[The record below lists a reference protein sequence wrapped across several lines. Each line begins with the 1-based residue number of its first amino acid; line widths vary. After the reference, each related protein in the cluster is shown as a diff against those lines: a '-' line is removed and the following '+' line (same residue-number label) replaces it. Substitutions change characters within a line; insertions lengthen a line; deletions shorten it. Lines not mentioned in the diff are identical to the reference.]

1 MELVAPL
8 YDIGH
13 EWCCIINFGCLLYIV
28 VVLMLFPNFV
38 YQVHSRFF
46 RLSRE
51 AFDIIIYS
59 FIGVYKIV
67 FIVFNLVPFVAL
79 KIVS

>member
-1 MELVAPL
+1 V
-8 YDIGH
+8 DIVLLT
-13 EWCCIINFGCLLYIV
+13 EFLKWCCIINFGCLLYIAL
-28 VVLMLFPNFV
+28 VLMLFPNFV

-46 RLSRE
+46 KLSRK
-51 AFDIIIYS
+51 AFDVIIYS

>member
-1 MELVAPL
+1 M
-8 YDIGH
+8 DIIFLTQLLK
-13 EWCCIINFGCLLYIV
+13 WCCIINFGCLLYIV
-28 VVLMLFPNFV
+28 LVLMLFPNFV

-46 RLSRE
+46 KLSRE

-59 FIGVYKIV
+59 FIGAYKIV